1 MGGNSIMVIVFIII
15 MVVMMYFTSVRGPKK
30 QQEKRQQMYNGL
42 KKGDTVVTVGGLHGV
57 IDSVNLKKG
66 TVVLDANGVFLTFA
80 LQAVGQV
87 THTSTSKVEVKHA
100 TADEAKDDQ
109 VEETTVGEAQ
119 ADEAKAEDTT
129 TEDN

>member
-1 MGGNSIMVIVFIII
+1 MNNVMVIVFIAI

-42 KKGDTVVTVGGLHGV
+42 NKGDKIVTVGGLHGV

-80 LQAVGQV
+80 LQAIGQV
-87 THTSTSKVEVKHA
+87 VTKAEKKIEVKHA
-100 TADEAKDDQ
+100 TAEDAEASAT
-109 VEETTVGEAQ
+109 EEAS
-119 ADEAKAEDTT
+119 DAKADDAASEDK
-129 TEDN
+129 